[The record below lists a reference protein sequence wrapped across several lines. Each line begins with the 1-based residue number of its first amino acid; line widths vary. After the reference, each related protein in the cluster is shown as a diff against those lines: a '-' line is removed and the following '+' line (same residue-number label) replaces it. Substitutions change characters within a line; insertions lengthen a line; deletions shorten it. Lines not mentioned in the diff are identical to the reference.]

1 MTVLLVKVGAWLKK
15 WWKWV
20 VFPVGLGLALLG
32 LRKTKVSVTS
42 PELQG
47 HAQLESDLNAR
58 AAQQKEVASEQKAQ
72 RLRVAE
78 ETYNETIT
86 EAQHKLEEDTK
97 RVTNHPVSL
106 NDYLKKA
113 GRNVRNSKR

>member
-1 MTVLLVKVGAWLKK
+1 MIVLAKVCAWLKK
-15 WWKWV
+15 WWRWI
-20 VFPVGLGLALLG
+20 VFPVGIALALLG

-47 HAQLESDLNAR
+47 HAKLESDLNAR

-72 RLRVAE
+72 RLRVAD
-78 ETYNETIT
+78 ETYDESVAETQR
-86 EAQHKLEEDTK
+86 ELVENTK
-97 RVTNHPVSL
+97 KVTNDPVSL

-113 GRNVRNSKR
+113 GKNVRNSKR